1 MFMKPA
7 SHASPVLCLW
17 LCSKRS
23 LFQSTS
29 VQRVEFLG
37 ARSRGFLHD
46 SDPQLNKM
54 LLLLLWECETCETQ
68 KWKNI
73 GACWGPELAALLSL
87 LSLLSVLSLLSLLSY
102 KLERSPFNK
111 SRRSFLGVSSSPH
124 RFTMLHTSIRGI
136 MGGGNGQKAATA
148 RARNQAKADAE
159 KARISQLSCKNAGI
173 SPPLRIFFDPK
184 F

>member
-111 SRRSFLGVSSSPH
+111 SRKIFPRCFFIASSLHDASHVNSRHHGWWKRTEGSHCAGPKPGQGRQTPRRRGFL
-124 RFTMLHTSIRGI
+124 
-136 MGGGNGQKAATA
+136 N
-148 RARNQAKADAE
+148 
-159 KARISQLSCKNAGI
+159 
-173 SPPLRIFFDPK
+173 
-184 F
+184 